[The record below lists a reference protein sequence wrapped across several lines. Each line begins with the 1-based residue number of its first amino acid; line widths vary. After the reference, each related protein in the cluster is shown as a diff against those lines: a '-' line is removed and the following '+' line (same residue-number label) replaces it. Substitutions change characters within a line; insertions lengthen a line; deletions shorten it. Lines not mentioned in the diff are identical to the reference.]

1 MRVVLTDTNVLINLA
16 HANGLAMLARVPE
29 LQFVL
34 PEEVYQELQREDHR
48 SKVDAQINA
57 GALAIVRVD
66 SPEALRIFAELRA
79 IMGAGEAAC
88 LAIAEV
94 DGTLLASDEKRAFRR
109 EAIRRIGEDQ
119 IMTTPSLYVK
129 AINAGIITVQEADDA
144 KRVLAE
150 NRFTMP
156 FASFGELL

>member
-1 MRVVLTDTNVLINLA
+1 MRIVLTDTNVLINLA
-16 HANGLAMLARVPE
+16 HANGLSMLARVPE

-34 PEEVYQELQREDHR
+34 REEVYQELRRDDHR
-48 SKVDAQINA
+48 SKVDDQINA
-57 GALAIVRVD
+57 GALTIVRVD
-66 SPEALRIFAELRA
+66 RPEALRIFAELRA

-109 EAIRRIGEDQ
+109 EAIRRIGEDR
-119 IMTTPSLYVK
+119 IMTTSGLYVK